1 MNTRRFL
8 FGLLILV
15 LAIQLIPAD
24 RENPPSV
31 ETIAAPPAVEQ
42 ILRRSCFDC
51 HSYETQWP
59 WYAYIAPTSWL
70 VAYDVHEARDHLNF
84 STWQIYDEDER
95 IDNLEEM
102 WEEIEEGNMP
112 LWYYLPLHPEAN
124 LDDRE
129 RKLLHEW
136 VLESTTD

>member
-31 ETIAAPPAVEQ
+31 ETSAAPPAVEQ

-59 WYAYIAPTSWL
+59 WYAYIAPASWL

-84 STWQIYDEDER
+84 STWQLYDEDER

-102 WEEIEEGNMP
+102 WEEIEEGNIP

-129 RKLLHEW
+129 RRLLHEW

>member
-24 RENPPSV
+24 RENPPPV
-31 ETIAAPPAVEQ
+31 ETIAAPPPVEQ

-59 WYAYIAPTSWL
+59 WYAYIAPASWL

-102 WEEIEEGNMP
+102 WEEVEEGNMP

-129 RKLLHEW
+129 RRLLHEW
-136 VLESTTD
+136 VLESTTN

>member
-59 WYAYIAPTSWL
+59 WYAYIAPASWL

-129 RKLLHEW
+129 RRLLHEW

>member
-59 WYAYIAPTSWL
+59 WYAYIAPASWL

-102 WEEIEEGNMP
+102 WEEVEEGNMP

-129 RKLLHEW
+129 RRLLHKW

>member
-1 MNTRRFL
+1 MNARRFL

-31 ETIAAPPAVEQ
+31 ETIAAPPGVEQ

-59 WYAYIAPTSWL
+59 WYAYIAPASWL

-84 STWQIYDEDER
+84 STWQLYDEDER

-102 WEEIEEGNMP
+102 WEEVEEGNMP

-129 RKLLHEW
+129 RRLLHEW

>member
-59 WYAYIAPTSWL
+59 WYAYIAPASWL

-102 WEEIEEGNMP
+102 WEEVEEGNMP